1 MRKLIFFMHVSL
13 DGFVAGPNGEMDWIK
28 VDEDLFDIVGEQT
41 DQADIGLYGRITY
54 EIMESYWPTAGDKP
68 NATRHDIQH
77 ATWYKNITK
86 VIISKTLQ
94 NGYLSNTKIISSN
107 IPSEIIQLKQT
118 PGKNIILFGSSSAAH
133 TLMENDLIDE
143 YWIFVNPI
151 ILGQGKPL
159 YKEIQKKIKLKLI
172 ATHAFSSGVV
182 CLHYERNPNFPA

>member
-172 ATHAFSSGVV
+172 ATHTFSSGVV